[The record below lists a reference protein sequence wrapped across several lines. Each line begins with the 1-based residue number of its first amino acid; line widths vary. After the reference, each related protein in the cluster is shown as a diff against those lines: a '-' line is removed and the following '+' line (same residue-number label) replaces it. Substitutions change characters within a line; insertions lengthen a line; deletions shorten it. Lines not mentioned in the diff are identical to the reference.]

1 MDTIINILQKEN
13 EMMILN
19 IEAHISMI
27 KQLKLKMNDNT
38 TKLSTLIG
46 ANKDII
52 DDEIGYLKLKM
63 IEINILLE
71 KIREIVIKNEKT
83 NN

>member
-46 ANKDII
+46 ANKYII

-71 KIREIVIKNEKT
+71 KIREIVIKNKKT